1 MSFLD
6 NKKILIFGPA
16 NKFDENSDL
25 SYFNNYDLIII
36 NNKMIQLLQPNLKKI
51 KNKKFRIILLLN
63 GVFTNG
69 NPETIKKYDKK
80 VLLYFVSETCLAGN
94 LMKLDIDNKKIVSM
108 ANNYSKFNFKGCP
121 NMIPKLIML
130 LIDHKV
136 NFKLLEISGLT
147 LYMKLSN
154 NEEKL
159 NSYHPDYHNWETKLP
174 KDKLNLSNDEKLLY
188 HVNGISNNSKDSLDH
203 GIIENF
209 TFFLKYYKNYQ
220 EKIKVDDILQNIIN
234 DNINLLDQ

>member
-6 NKKILIFGPA
+6 DKKILIFGPA

-108 ANNYSKFNFKGCP
+108 ANNYRKFNFKGCP

-136 NFKLLEISGLT
+136 NFKLLEISGIT

-174 KDKLNLSNDEKLLY
+174 KNKLNLSNDEKLLF
-188 HVNGISNNSKDSLDH
+188 HLDSTSNNPSNTSVH

-209 TFFLKYYKNYQ
+209 TFFLKYYIENKKN
-220 EKIKVDDILQNIIN
+220 IKVDNILEKIIEE
-234 DNINLLDQ
+234 NINLID